1 MVLSAVSVLLVIL
14 ETFGYWVLLENW
26 APGRMEGLGW
36 NGTVIRSEEVEVFR
50 TEDPIGRSGGKVNFF
65 CEGKK

>member
-50 TEDPIGRSGGKVNFF
+50 AEDPIGRSGGKVNFF
-65 CEGKK
+65 CEEKK

>member
-26 APGRMEGLGW
+26 IPGRMEGLDW
-36 NGTVIRSEEVEVFR
+36 NRTVIRSEEVEVFR
-50 TEDPIGRSGGKVNFF
+50 TDRKIRSEDLEGR
-65 CEGKK
+65 